1 MVNIKGGV
9 NKEDGKLN
17 LTQEDA
23 DAQQLPDISLILCL
37 SQQLKM
43 SWYHIPQSDKSQGNC
58 ERTPINQVK
67 TVPDAF
73 QLYLFIVLGMK
84 VK

>member
-43 SWYHIPQSDKSQGNC
+43 SWYYIPQSDKSQGNC